1 MTIELSRLFKAK
13 KPDNSGV
20 RETKESLDPMASTQ
34 PDKSI
39 LLDEVLLSTV
49 EDTLGHVFINRHLL
63 VEALIHSS
71 FSNEK
76 SLATNNER
84 LEFLGDAVIGL
95 VIGQKLCEAYPQANE
110 GQLSRWRSQ
119 LVSRKSLADLSKQ
132 TSMGK
137 WVLLGRGESRSGG
150 AEKRSILAGVF
161 ESVVGAL
168 YLDGGLE
175 KARAFLLRIYQPLL
189 EKLTEDD
196 VVYRKEL
203 DQKTFLQEIT
213 QSKHGTIPL
222 YRVID
227 VWGLEHEKN
236 FKVEIE
242 IAGQVV
248 ATGEGRSKK
257 EAEQRAAQGAL
268 EAYDL

>member
-1 MTIELSRLFKAK
+1 M
-13 KPDNSGV
+13 N
-20 RETKESLDPMASTQ
+20 RE
-34 PDKSI
+34 
-39 LLDEVLLSTV
+39 LLS
-49 EDTLGHVFINRHLL
+49 
-63 VEALIHSS
+63 EALIHSS
-71 FSNEK
+71 FKNEQ
-76 SLATNNER
+76 SLKKDNER

-95 VIGQKLCEAYPQANE
+95 VIGEALWEKYPGASE

-119 LVSRKSLADLSKQ
+119 LVSRKSLADLSVVAG
-132 TSMGK
+132 MGK
-137 WVLLGRGESRSGG
+137 WVYLGKGEERSGG

-175 KARAFLLRIYQPLL
+175 KARAFLLRLYEPSFSTLS
-189 EKLTEDD
+189 EDD
-196 VVYRKEL
+196 LSYRKEL

-213 QSKHGTIPL
+213 QSKHGMTPL

-242 IAGQVV
+242 IAGKVI

-268 EAYDL
+268 EAYGL

>member
-1 MTIELSRLFKAK
+1 MASVNLNPPIEL
-13 KPDNSGV
+13 D
-20 RETKESLDPMASTQ
+20 ETLVCT
-34 PDKSI
+34 I
-39 LLDEVLLSTV
+39 
-49 EDTLGHVFINRHLL
+49 EDTLGHVFVNPQLL
-63 VEALIHSS
+63 VEALTHSS

-76 SLATNNER
+76 SISSNNER

-95 VIGQKLCEAYPQANE
+95 VIGEKLWDKFPQSNE

-119 LVSRKSLADLSKQ
+119 LVSRKSLAELSKK

-137 WVLLGRGESRSGG
+137 WVLLGKGEDRSGG
-150 AEKRSILAGVF
+150 SEKKSILAGVF

-175 KARAFLLRIYQPLL
+175 KARAFLLRVYQPMMDN
-189 EKLTEDD
+189 LTEDD
-196 VVYRKEL
+196 ITYRKEL

-213 QSKHGTIPL
+213 QSKHGSIPL
-222 YRVID
+222 YRVVD

-242 IAGQVV
+242 IAGKVI
-248 ATGEGRSKK
+248 ASGEGKSKK

-268 EAYDL
+268 ESYGL